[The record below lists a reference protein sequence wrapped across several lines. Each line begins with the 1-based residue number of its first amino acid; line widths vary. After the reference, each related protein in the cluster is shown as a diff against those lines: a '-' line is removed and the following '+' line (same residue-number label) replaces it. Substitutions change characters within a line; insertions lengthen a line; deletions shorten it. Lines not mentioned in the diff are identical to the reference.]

1 MSQSDTR
8 TRILDV
14 AQELVQRLGV
24 NAMSYQHISNAVGIR
39 KASIH
44 HHFPTKEDLIT
55 ALLNR
60 YNANFLGLVDDIVTA
75 PIDGKTKLLR
85 YVGLFEATLSDS
97 SGEKACL
104 CGMIGAE
111 LATLGCPSVELVRW
125 FYQENERRLTQILV
139 QGREEHIFRFKGDAG
154 QVAKMTFAL
163 LEGGVLIA
171 RSRDCNA
178 YFADV
183 RDGLLKLLLDEI

>member
-139 QGREEHIFRFKGDAG
+139 QGREESIFRFKGDAG

>member
-55 ALLNR
+55 ALLDR

-75 PIDGKTKLLR
+75 PMDGKAKLLN

-97 SGEKACL
+97 AGEKACL

-111 LATLGCPSVELVRW
+111 LATLGCPSVELVRR
-125 FYQENERRLTQILV
+125 FYRENEQRLTQILV
-139 QGREEHIFRFKGDAG
+139 QGREEGIFRFKGDAG

-171 RSRDCNA
+171 RSRDCNV

-183 RDGLLKLLLDEI
+183 RDGLLKLLSDEI

>member
-85 YVGLFEATLSDS
+85 YVGLFEATLFDS

>member
-139 QGREEHIFRFKGDAG
+139 QGREERIFRFKGDAG

>member
-75 PIDGKTKLLR
+75 PIDGKAKLLR

-111 LATLGCPSVELVRW
+111 LATLGCPSVELVRR
-125 FYQENERRLTQILV
+125 FYQENEQRLTQILV
-139 QGREEHIFRFKGDAG
+139 QGREESIFRFKGDAG